1 MSSREVCRR
10 SNLAKPLSLAADG
23 GDCGGAGCG
32 RSGGCGGSGDGSGG
46 EIMEFSGVAFAGAA
60 ALLAIVRLEHHR
72 HTVGAGDLC
81 YRGQRR
87 LHTGCGGYE
96 ERGSKNKKKWMY
108 RDMR

>member
-1 MSSREVCRR
+1 
-10 SNLAKPLSLAADG
+10 
-23 GDCGGAGCG
+23 
-32 RSGGCGGSGDGSGG
+32 
-46 EIMEFSGVAFAGAA
+46 
-60 ALLAIVRLEHHR
+60 LAIVRLEHHR